1 MNRRSTL
8 KHLLAATSGLMALP
22 SWANGWSVNSLKSF
36 VSSFSKM
43 EQEIL
48 TALVDTIIPVG
59 GSIGAKSVGVDLFL
73 QKLFD
78 RCYEKAVQENVKKQL
93 AGLDQAAQS
102 AHQTSFAA
110 ASQAQREALFLNLS
124 QSTVKEEK
132 DFFSL
137 LKSETIR
144 GFNTSEEVMVKYLKY
159 KVAPGHYYGC
169 VDVSA

>member
-8 KHLLAATSGLMALP
+8 KHLLAATGGLMALP
-22 SWANGWSVNSLKSF
+22 SWANGWSVKSLQTY
-36 VSSFSKM
+36 VSSFSNM

-48 TALVDTIIPVG
+48 SALVDTIIPFG
-59 GSIGAKSVGVDLFL
+59 GSIGAKSVGVDQFL

-78 RCYEKAVQENVKKQL
+78 RCYEKEVQDNIKKQL
-93 AGLDQAAQS
+93 AALDLAAQS

-110 ASQAQREALFLNLS
+110 ANQSQREALFLNLS
-124 QSTVKEEK
+124 QSAVKEEK
-132 DFFSL
+132 DFFTL

-144 GFNTSEEVMVKYLKY
+144 GFSTSEEVMVKYFKY

-169 VDVSA
+169 VDVNA